1 MAGHKPLSESQQ
13 LIARRRVA
21 RRLAMQGTYQ
31 WLITGNGFHDVY
43 VYFQE
48 EQELAADFRKCDAAF
63 FHKLMRCAIE
73 GGEELE
79 NRITPY
85 LDRTLAQVD
94 PIEHAVLRVATCEL
108 LNHIETPDI
117 KEITKTCKQMQSYT
131 PDIIKFVTKTDT
143 VRDLK
148 NLMALYAFYDEIIAL
163 GTGRLGGLS
172 RVIALAYD
180 APFIFTFSKSKY
192 KVANGQ
198 ISQKVLEK
206 LGRILKGV

>member
-43 VYFQE
+43 LYFQE
-48 EQELAADFRKCDAAF
+48 EKELAADFRKCDAAF

-108 LNHIETPDI
+108 LNHIETPY
-117 KEITKTCKQMQSYT
+117 KVVVNEYVNLAKKYGAEQSH
-131 PDIIKFVTKTDT
+131 KFVNGVLD
-143 VRDLK
+143 
-148 NLMALYAFYDEIIAL
+148 
-163 GTGRLGGLS
+163 
-172 RVIALAYD
+172 
-180 APFIFTFSKSKY
+180 
-192 KVANGQ
+192 KVATQ
-198 ISQKVLEK
+198 IRPLESQAN
-206 LGRILKGV
+206 R